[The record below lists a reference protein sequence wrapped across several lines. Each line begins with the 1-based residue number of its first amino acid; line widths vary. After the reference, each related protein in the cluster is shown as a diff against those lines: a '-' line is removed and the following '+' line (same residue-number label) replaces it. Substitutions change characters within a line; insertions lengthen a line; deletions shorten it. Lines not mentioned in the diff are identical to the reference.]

1 MKLKRP
7 SLLQTLVALAV
18 IGLIARLLLSR
29 ITL

>member
-7 SLLQTLVALAV
+7 SLLQALMALAV
-18 IGLIARLLLSR
+18 IGLLARLLLSR

>member
-7 SLLQTLVALAV
+7 SLLQVLLALAV
-18 IGLIARLLLSR
+18 IGLLARLLLSR